1 MNSSTTRYIIKLG
14 VSISIIAYIVGKVD
28 WLTMREILSRADTLL
43 LSTAFGLL
51 LIERL
56 WAVFKWRALLVTMN
70 NQVSFF
76 RLFCIYTIGT
86 FWGLFLPSS
95 LSTDVIRGYYLS
107 QKTSDS
113 AMSAASVVMDR
124 MMGLFSLLFLCLV
137 SLCFYS
143 IAFDRSITIYIF
155 CFTALSIGVGLLMHQ
170 ETIPDIL
177 EQRIVFFS
185 SNPLGIKLV
194 AMHRAFL
201 KFKRYPRVMLGSFFY
216 SSILQIIRV
225 VTIFVTAKAFHI
237 DAHLISFFLVVPVTI
252 IIIMVPISI
261 GGFGVREGSF
271 TALFSLV
278 DIPLNES
285 FAISAANSIMVT
297 VFGLLGG
304 LVYLFYRNE
313 IKSASQQ
320 PKEPTINHGKTI

>member
-1 MNSSTTRYIIKLG
+1 MKSSTTRYIIKLG
-14 VSISIIAYIVGKVD
+14 VSFSIIGFIISKVD
-28 WLTMREILSRADTLL
+28 WHTMGKIIQRADSQLL
-43 LSTAFGLL
+43 ATAFFLL
-51 LIERL
+51 FIERL
-56 WAVFKWRALLVTMN
+56 WAVVKWRALLVAMN

-107 QKTSDS
+107 KKTSNS

-137 SLCFYS
+137 SLAFYS
-143 IAFDRSITIYIF
+143 VSFDRSITVYILG
-155 CFTALSIGVGLLMHQ
+155 FTACSIVAGILMHQ

-177 EQRIVFFS
+177 EQRISFFS
-185 SNPLGIKLV
+185 KNPLGVKLI

-201 KFKRYPRVMLGSFFY
+201 KFKQYPLIMMGSFIN
-216 SSILQIIRV
+216 SLILQIIRV
-225 VTIFVTAKAFHI
+225 VTIYVTAKAFNI

-252 IIIMVPISI
+252 IVIMVPISI
-261 GGFGVREGSF
+261 GGLGVREGSF

-278 DIPLNES
+278 NIPFNEAV
-285 FAISAANSIMVT
+285 AISATNSIMV
-297 VFGLLGG
+297 
-304 LVYLFYRNE
+304 
-313 IKSASQQ
+313 
-320 PKEPTINHGKTI
+320 